1 MKRRIIYGLLLVLTF
16 ILFYSFLSE
25 DILMSASG
33 FMAFLGGVLCAI
45 FLIQFVADYRDFDE
59 VKMPQ
64 TLQQRLGLV
73 CIPSVIVFI
82 IVLNVHYNRLE
93 DKIILKY
100 GKRVEGIIK
109 NGRSTSGGTESNSY
123 ITVAYTTPKGNDIEK
138 KFRITSEQFDAAK
151 KDMPVEVLHCAKYPS
166 ATQILIGDDVIERFV
181 GMKNRVL
188 SLSDLTAMLDMKA
201 DSLQRYANTVSYRWI
216 RIDNYPYYLVNGSED
231 LTLEFAP
238 GESIIYTMRN
248 SKYYEPL
255 LEEMKKEGFKSVGDK
270 KEGIYAKGNI
280 GIKISYGSYD
290 IKSNGTYN
298 VGDASIK
305 MPTFQGVSQIMTFY
319 KL

>member
-16 ILFYSFLSE
+16 ILFYSLLSE

-33 FMAFLGGVLCAI
+33 FMAFLGGVLCAV

-59 VKMPQ
+59 VKELQ
-64 TLQQRLGLV
+64 TLQHKLGLV

-82 IVLNVHYNRLE
+82 IVLNVHYSGLE

-123 ITVAYTTPKGNDIEK
+123 ITVAYTTPKGNDVEK

-151 KDMPVEVLHCAKYPS
+151 KDMPVEVLHCTKYPS
-166 ATQILIGDDVIERFV
+166 ATQILIGDDVIERFT

-216 RIDNYPYYLVNGSED
+216 RIDNYPYFLVNGSED

-238 GESIIYTMRN
+238 GETIIYTMRN

-255 LEEMKKEGFKSVGDK
+255 LEEMKKEGFKPVGDK
-270 KEGIYAKGNI
+270 KEGVYSKGNI
-280 GIKISYGSYD
+280 GVKISYGSYD

-305 MPTFQGVSQIMTFY
+305 MPAFQGVSQIMTFY